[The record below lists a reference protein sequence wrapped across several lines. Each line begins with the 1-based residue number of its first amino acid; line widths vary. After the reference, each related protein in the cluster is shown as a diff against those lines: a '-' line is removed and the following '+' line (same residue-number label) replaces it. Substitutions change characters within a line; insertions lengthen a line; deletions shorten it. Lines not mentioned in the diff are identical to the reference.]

1 MFKSTTLCVALLFSF
16 VAFSQDQATAPAAV
30 AEKPAKTASGLEL
43 KSENDKYSYVIGIN
57 IGSNLKNDGLELDL
71 SVMMEGINDALNGSE
86 TLTRGEQMALMQN
99 FQTVLMEKRKA
110 KAEAEGKINAE
121 LARKFLEENKTKEGV
136 ITTASG
142 LQYKV
147 LKTENS
153 EKKPSATD
161 KVKVNYVARLLDGTE
176 FDSSFQRGKPA
187 EFGCNMLIP
196 GWSEALQLM
205 AVGDK
210 FMLFIP
216 PQLAYGENPQGAI
229 PSNALL
235 IFEVELLEIL

>member
-1 MFKSTTLCVALLFSF
+1 MFKYTTLCVALLFSIA
-16 VAFSQDQATAPAAV
+16 AFSQEPATAPAES
-30 AEKPAKTASGLEL
+30 AEKIAKTASGQEL
-43 KSENDKYSYVIGIN
+43 KNDNDKFSYVIGIN
-57 IGSNLKNDGLELDL
+57 IGSNLKNDGLDLDL
-71 SVMMEGINDALNGSE
+71 TVMMQGINDALNGTE
-86 TLTRGEQMALMQN
+86 TLDRSEQMALMQT

-110 KAEAEGKINAE
+110 KSEAEGRINAE

-153 EKKPSATD
+153 NSKPKPTD

-176 FDSSFQRGKPA
+176 FDSSFQRGQPS

-205 AVGDK
+205 SVGDK

-216 PQLAYGENPQGAI
+216 PELAYGANAQGAI
-229 PSNALL
+229 PANALL
-235 IFEVELLEIL
+235 VFEVELLGIL